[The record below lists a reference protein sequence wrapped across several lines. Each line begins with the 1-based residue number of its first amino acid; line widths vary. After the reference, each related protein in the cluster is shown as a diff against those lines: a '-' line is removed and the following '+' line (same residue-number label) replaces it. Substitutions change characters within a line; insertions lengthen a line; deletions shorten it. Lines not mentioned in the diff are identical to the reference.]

1 MPCEASAILIIVLCE
16 IEKALHNQQRI
27 LTFTALLRHT
37 QRSYRGVQNFVDDSF
52 AQGFNNLALTSREIR
67 AHATQRLLQL
77 FSADRLQ

>member
-27 LTFTALLRHT
+27 LTFTALLRRT
-37 QRSYRGVQNFVDDSF
+37 QRSYRVCRTLLMILCS
-52 AQGFNNLALTSREIR
+52 GFNNLALTSREIG

-77 FSADRLQ
+77 FGADRLQ